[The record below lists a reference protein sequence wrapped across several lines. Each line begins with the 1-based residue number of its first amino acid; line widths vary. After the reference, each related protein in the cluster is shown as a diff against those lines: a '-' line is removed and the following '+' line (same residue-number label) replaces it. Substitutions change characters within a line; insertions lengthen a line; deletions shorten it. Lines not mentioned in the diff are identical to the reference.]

1 MTLRPLMTTFPR
13 KGTQVRDRPLTPF
26 EEDRTPVYVD
36 QFATTITTSSG
47 GDAIAALVA
56 AMFPVSP
63 PSSPTLFVGNG
74 ALRYGIRQ
82 KFMTSLR
89 ARAVCTFQV
98 VGEPLDGRVA
108 SQLERVLE
116 RLEVRITED
125 RSEELAMPALPLRA
139 FSTGV
144 MFLDGHQPFCDTDD
158 FKVTLAVPAGVLPAI
173 NITGMVKVSALIYLE
188 AVFQ

>member
-1 MTLRPLMTTFPR
+1 MTLKPLMTTFPR
-13 KGTQVRDRPLTPF
+13 KGTQVRDRALTPL

-36 QFATTITTSSG
+36 QFATSVLTG
-47 GDAIAALVA
+47 AGDVIGALVT
-56 AMFPVSP
+56 AMFPP
-63 PSSPTLFVGNG
+63 PPSASSPTLFVGNG

-89 ARAVCTFQV
+89 AQVMCTFQV
-98 VGEPLDGRVA
+98 VDEPLDSRVA

-139 FSTGV
+139 FSQGV

-158 FKVTLAVPAGVLPAI
+158 FKITLAVPDGGLPSI
-173 NITGMVKVSALIYLE
+173 PITSTVKVSALIYLE